1 MIDARCET
9 GQNLSRLGRVEASLT
24 ACQEEFETILQER
37 NVVSSLNDLDR
48 LVDEARKRKLKA
60 ESESN
65 GGPVQAPT
73 P

>member
-1 MIDARCET
+1 MQGAITDRILRGLDMAKH
-9 GQNLSRLGRVEASLT
+9 SLT
-24 ACQEEFETILQER
+24 TSQEEFETILQER
-37 NVVSSLNDLDR
+37 NAVPSLNDLDR

-60 ESESN
+60 ESESE